1 MTRASF
7 HQVNE
12 LHAQALLDRMH
23 KTLGGF
29 YAGTTGDVALREL
42 FTPDVAWHVPGHNAI
57 AGDYLGVD
65 EVLDYLARR
74 RDIASG
80 TFRMHPRETLTGDQG
95 HVGVLTD
102 GTATVAGVEHRW
114 STLGLYRFVGDRI
127 AECWLLPLDPPAF
140 DLVWQA

>member
-1 MTRASF
+1 M
-7 HQVNE
+7 
-12 LHAQALLDRMH
+12 
-23 KTLGGF
+23 
-29 YAGTTGDVALREL
+29 
-42 FTPDVAWHVPGHNAI
+42 PPGAI

-65 EVLDYLARR
+65 EILDYLARR

-95 HVGVLTD
+95 HAGVLTD
-102 GTATVAGVEHRW
+102 GTATIGGVEHHW